1 MVEGTENVGGP
12 FSGCILLAEDSAI
25 IALDTA
31 DTLRE
36 LGFEEVLV
44 ARDADAAHTLLA
56 ARADLRALVLDLDL
70 DGESGTPVARAAR
83 AAGVPVVVASGH
95 ADPGPDPAFVGAPLL
110 RKPYTWEALAAALAR
125 ALTPA

>member
-1 MVEGTENVGGP
+1 MVAGTENVGAA
-12 FSGCILLAEDSAI
+12 FFGCILLAEDSAI

-44 ARDADAAHTLLA
+44 ARDATAAQTLLA
-56 ARADLRALVLDLDL
+56 ARTDLRALVLDLDL

-83 AAGVPVVVASGH
+83 AAGLPVVVASGY
-95 ADPGPDPAFVGAPLL
+95 ADPGPDPAFVGVPRL
-110 RKPYTWEALAAALAR
+110 RKPYTREALAQALAQ
-125 ALTPA
+125 ALATA

>member
-1 MVEGTENVGGP
+1 MVAGTENIVAP
-12 FSGCILLAEDSAI
+12 FFGCILLAEDSAI

-31 DTLRE
+31 ETLTD

-44 ARDADAAHTLLA
+44 ARDAAAAHALLA
-56 ARADLRALVLDLDL
+56 VRTDLRALVLDLDL

-83 AAGVPVVVASGH
+83 AAGLPVVVASGH

-110 RKPYTWEALAAALAR
+110 RKPYTRDALAR
-125 ALTPA
+125 ALARALVPA